1 MPIQCRF
8 DVEEISKNCFHEI
21 DYRAMRHVFDIQNE
35 LGRLCHESIYQAELV
50 HRCTSEGLS
59 VLAEGEIVVTH
70 ASFHKSY
77 FLDALVGKG
86 AIYELK
92 AVDALNGQHESQLL
106 NYLFLAE
113 LREGKLLNFSSPS
126 VQHRFVST
134 NIEPANRYSFTIDD
148 SGWAADI
155 PSSGKL
161 WAIVCDLL
169 SDWGAFLDIKLYR
182 EALFHF
188 LGGEEQLLSFVD
200 IFVGE
205 RIVGHQKMHLVDRET
220 GLHISSTLRNVE
232 AYRKQLFR
240 ILNHTSLNQIQWIN
254 FSRNEINLV
263 TLKK

>member
-8 DVEEISKNCFHEI
+8 DVEEMSKDYFHEI
-21 DYRAMRHVFDIQNE
+21 DYRVMRHVFDIQNE

-59 VLAEGEIVVTH
+59 VLAESEIVVTH

-77 FLDALVGKG
+77 FLDALIGKG

-113 LREGKLLNFSSPS
+113 LREGKLVNFSSPS
-126 VQHRFVST
+126 IQHRFIST
-134 NIEPANRYSFTIDD
+134 NIGSANRYSFAIDD
-148 SGWAADI
+148 RAWAADI
-155 PSSGKL
+155 SSSGRL
-161 WAIVCDLL
+161 RAIVSDLL
-169 SDWGAFLDIKLYR
+169 SDWGAFLDINLYR

-188 LGGEEQLLSFVD
+188 LGGEEQLLSSVD
-200 IFVGE
+200 VFMGE
-205 RIVGHQKMHLVDRET
+205 RIVGHQKMHLVDKET

-232 AYRKQLFR
+232 PYRKQLLG
-240 ILNHTSLNQIQWIN
+240 ILNHTRLNQIQWIN
-254 FSRNEINLV
+254 FSRNEIKLI

>member
-1 MPIQCRF
+1 MPIQCCF

-21 DYRAMRHVFDIQNE
+21 DYRVMRHVFDIQNE
-35 LGRLCHESIYQAELV
+35 LGRFCHETIYQAELV
-50 HRCTSEGLS
+50 HRCMSDGLS
-59 VLAEGEIVVTH
+59 VLAEGEIRVAY
-70 ASFHKSY
+70 ASFQKSY
-77 FLDALVGKG
+77 FLDALVGRG

-113 LREGKLLNFSSPS
+113 LREGKLVNFSSPS

-134 NIEPANRYSFTIDD
+134 NIESEMRHSFTIDD
-148 SGWAADI
+148 SAWAADI

-161 WAIVCDLL
+161 RTIVCDLL
-169 SDWGAFLDIKLYR
+169 GDWGAFLDINLYR
-182 EALFHF
+182 EALFYF
-188 LGGEEQLLSFVD
+188 LGGEEKLRSSVD

-205 RIVGHQKMHLVDRET
+205 RIVGHQKMHLIDRET

-232 AYRKQLFR
+232 PYRKQLLR

-254 FSRNEINLV
+254 FSRNEINLI